1 MSVIDRKS
9 LERLLVLTMTNILSS
24 VAHIGKINPT
34 ERFPDDDE
42 EDALLFATADPVM
55 GDKRLIT
62 NTCEIGLPEVHEA
75 PYTSEEDTQLIFT
88 YPITYSLGV
97 VDKWDSTTFPY
108 ASSSLMLIGV
118 FLDAQVAFKN
128 AGLDM
133 GLGQAV
139 RHYYLQGGLPG
150 LRRNTKGE
158 ADEHRHEWSIQIR
171 VTGIKV

>member
-75 PYTSEEDTQLIFT
+75 
-88 YPITYSLGV
+88 
-97 VDKWDSTTFPY
+97 
-108 ASSSLMLIGV
+108 AH
-118 FLDAQVAFKN
+118 DA
-128 AGLDM
+128 
-133 GLGQAV
+133 
-139 RHYYLQGGLPG
+139 
-150 LRRNTKGE
+150 
-158 ADEHRHEWSIQIR
+158 
-171 VTGIKV
+171 